1 MGSQLAKKESSKPH
15 FHIGINFLLNFYFF
29 SEINNTHS
37 AWRGVGPPP
46 ADVRIFRALL
56 LLWAPYPGV
65 RSPLPFT
72 SCLVLRC
79 CDCSQVPPPPEL
91 WVGCGFCSVFLFEST
106 WNRCGKSLR
115 VSNGCVPLKA
125 GAEGVMADHS
135 VALCQMSWGALLKM
149 STRSQQRKFAFFL
162 LALRYKDHTRE
173 GVGQSDN
180 FTPTF
185 CWQEVSCSCFS
196 RSNS

>member
-1 MGSQLAKKESSKPH
+1 MVGGCHLSSSHPLKMKWKATEWRQTHTPQNCIFQPFVFHGITISKKRKFKTSFPH
-15 FHIGINFLLNFYFF
+15 RHKFFIKFLFF

-79 CDCSQVPPPPEL
+79 CDCSQVPPPRSCGWGADFVLYSCSNQLGTGVGNLFGCQMDVYPSKLAQREL
-91 WVGCGFCSVFLFEST
+91 WLIT
-106 WNRCGKSLR
+106 
-115 VSNGCVPLKA
+115 
-125 GAEGVMADHS
+125 
-135 VALCQMSWGALLKM
+135 LLHYVK
-149 STRSQQRKFAFFL
+149 
-162 LALRYKDHTRE
+162 
-173 GVGQSDN
+173 
-180 FTPTF
+180 
-185 CWQEVSCSCFS
+185 
-196 RSNS
+196 